1 MNDCQTTLCLTTQ
14 FIDSHMPFQSEYK
27 MICKRLFFTCKSF
40 LLFSIFTVKEY
51 NDDSQDAI
59 IANAPILQTKFFM
72 LIPDSIMKVSRAIK
86 VSLFIVVPENPS
98 NS

>member
-1 MNDCQTTLCLTTQ
+1 MIKMNDCQTTLCLTTQ

-27 MICKRLFFTCKSF
+27 MICKHQDYSAFLQLKS
-40 LLFSIFTVKEY
+40 
-51 NDDSQDAI
+51 NNNDSQDAI
-59 IANAPILQTKFFM
+59 IAIAPILQTTFFM

-98 NS
+98 IS